1 MAHIMSYDMIYS
13 FAIGAVGGAIMFL
26 LVDKFEP
33 EGPMA
38 RLKALVL
45 FVSAVAILH
54 RLQPYGFTLF

>member
-1 MAHIMSYDMIYS
+1 MSYDVIYS
-13 FAIGAVGGAIMFL
+13 FAIGAVGAIMFL

-38 RLKALVL
+38 RLLKALVL
-45 FVSAVAILH
+45 FVSAVATLH